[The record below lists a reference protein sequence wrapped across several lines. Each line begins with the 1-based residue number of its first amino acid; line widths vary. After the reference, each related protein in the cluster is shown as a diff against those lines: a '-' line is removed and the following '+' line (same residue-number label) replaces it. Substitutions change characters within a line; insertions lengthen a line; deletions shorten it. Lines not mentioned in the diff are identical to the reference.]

1 VTNSL
6 AMIEWQILG
15 AAAPWVMVFLFLQ
28 ASAFM
33 IWRLECLSQKGF
45 EGTVLGTLIMPYCS
59 GIGNLVFAWVMGR
72 QAAASS
78 EVLTNSLVNNVTNL
92 TLLIGLPTVI
102 WGAPLFGKKKKQAK
116 AVVRTEKINRLS
128 LLLTLTAGLFFTGAV
143 WALAKDGNLNLG
155 DGIVLAGIFVF
166 WQCFHVFEVMKSNVR
181 QNRSMPWSV
190 YPELIAL
197 ALGAVV
203 TFYAIDG
210 LVVWMNHAE
219 LGWIRR
225 DHIGWLSAWLM
236 VLPNALLALYYGWRG
251 QPETVYASQVGDG
264 HICIPLC
271 IGIYAMLAGS
281 ASSVPSIFGLSI
293 LVLVGALTLHL
304 VLIAIFG
311 KLPRM
316 VGWLFLAAYGV
327 YLWQGLPR

>member
-1 VTNSL
+1 VTDNLAVIGLQSL
-6 AMIEWQILG
+6 G
-15 AAAPWVMVFLFLQ
+15 RGAPWVMTVLFLA

-33 IWRLECLSQKGF
+33 IWRLECLSKKGF

-72 QAAASS
+72 QSAASS

-102 WGAPLFGKKKKQAK
+102 WGVPLFGKKKKQKK
-116 AVVRTEKINRLS
+116 AIVRTEKINRLS

-143 WALAKDGNLNLG
+143 WALAKDGDLNFG
-155 DGIVLAGIFVF
+155 DGIVLAGIFLF

-181 QNRSMPWSV
+181 ENRSMPWTI
-190 YPELIAL
+190 YPELIGL

-203 TFYAIDG
+203 TYHAIDG
-210 LVVWMNHAE
+210 LVVWMNEAE

-236 VLPNALLALYYGWRG
+236 VLPNALLAMYYGWRG
-251 QPETVYASQVGDG
+251 QPETVYASQVGDS

-271 IGIYAMLAGS
+271 VGIYAMLAGS
-281 ASSVPSIFGLSI
+281 ASSVPPIFGLSI
-293 LVLVGALTLHL
+293 LVLVAALALHL
-304 VLIAIFG
+304 VLVAIFG

>member
-6 AMIEWQILG
+6 AMIDWQILG

-45 EGTVLGTLIMPYCS
+45 EGTVLGTLITPYCS

-102 WGAPLFGKKKKQAK
+102 WGVPLFSKKKKQAK
-116 AVVRTEKINRLS
+116 AIVRTEKIDRLS

-155 DGIVLAGIFVF
+155 DGIVLVGMFLF

-190 YPELIAL
+190 YPELIGL

-210 LVVWMNHAE
+210 LVAWMNQAE
-219 LGWIRR
+219 LGWIRH

-236 VLPNALLALYYGWRG
+236 VLPNALLAMYYGWRG

-271 IGIYAMLAGS
+271 IGIYALLAGS
-281 ASSVPSIFGLSI
+281 AASVPSIFGLSI
-293 LVLVGALTLHL
+293 LMLVGALALHL
-304 VLIAIFG
+304 VLVAIFG
-311 KLPRM
+311 KLPRL